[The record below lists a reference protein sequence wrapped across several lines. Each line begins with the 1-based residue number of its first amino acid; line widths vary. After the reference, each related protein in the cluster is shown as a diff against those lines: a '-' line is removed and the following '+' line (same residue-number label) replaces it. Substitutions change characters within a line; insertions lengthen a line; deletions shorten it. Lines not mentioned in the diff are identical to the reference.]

1 MHIEDLIIS
10 LMFST
15 VKTNMWDQKI
25 IVSFVEQINLQN
37 GFTEK
42 QRNLA
47 TSILKK
53 YSAKLSAEMNQNI
66 LGFVENPTFKL
77 PLRTVNNNKQVSII
91 TDSRWIKT
99 LKVEFHYNEKYVSI
113 IKSNKYS
120 AGNNIWDREEK
131 SWKIPLTENNIH
143 FLYENFKSEGFTFDD
158 ECMSYIEEINVIIS
172 NLDLF
177 VPMLAM
183 EDNVPKFKNCHRSVG
198 ELQTTDL
205 LEAVFE
211 ARKKGIFIWDQ
222 EISNFIKSDAVDNIT
237 RSFLTSD
244 PSKITSI
251 DMTKEPIGC
260 LSQIIKNMS
269 PCLVVVPGGS
279 EFDKLS
285 LSYKFFKSLEIEDAQ
300 MSVMFRLPA
309 ATGKKFNDF
318 IKDSKLNSPIT
329 DKTKVVFISSKLPKP
344 VLKSGIKFHTMLDLG
359 MNNVHYTMRDFIK
372 VNENVLHYSEAP
384 QT

>member
-10 LMFST
+10 LMLST
-15 VKTNMWDQKI
+15 VKPNMWDQKI
-25 IVSFVEQINLQN
+25 IFSFAEQINLNN

-42 QRNLA
+42 QRSLA
-47 TSILKK
+47 TTILKK
-53 YSAKLSAEMNQNI
+53 YSAKLSVDIHQNI
-66 LGFVENPTFKL
+66 LGFVENPTFRL
-77 PLRTVNNNKQVSII
+77 PLRTVNNNKQISII

-99 LKVEFHYNEKYVSI
+99 LKVEFPYNENYVSI
-113 IKSNKYS
+113 IKANKYS
-120 AGNNIWDREEK
+120 SGNNIWDREEK
-131 SWKIPLTENNIH
+131 SWKVPLTESNIH
-143 FLYENFKSEGFTFDD
+143 FLYENFKSEGFTFD
-158 ECMSYIEEINVIIS
+158 EEFMSYIEDINVIIA
-172 NLDLF
+172 NMELF
-177 VPMLAM
+177 VPMLSI

-198 ELQTTDL
+198 ELKTTDL

-211 ARKKGIFIWDQ
+211 ARKKGIVTWDQ
-222 EISNFIKSDAVDNIT
+222 AISNFIESDEVDEIT
-237 RSFLTSD
+237 RTFLSSD
-244 PSKITSI
+244 PSTVTDI
-251 DMTKEPIGC
+251 DMTKQPISC
-260 LSQIIKNMS
+260 LAQIIKNMS

-279 EFDKLS
+279 EFDKLL
-285 LSYKFFKSLEIEDAQ
+285 LSYKFFKSLDIDDTQ

-372 VNENVLHYSEAP
+372 VNENVLHYSETP
-384 QT
+384 QP